1 MRDCARYQP
10 NGDQRGDEHAV
21 VPATPRARSGG
32 AAPSDHASGTSIKY
46 LAPAAAPTAAG
57 RRRQRRSRR
66 APTGHAEQ
74 DQGQDL
80 PGSRGI
86 CCLSF
91 PPCSGTAESA
101 ARPAGWRGRP
111 GSATCSC
118 RSRGDAGTPPR
129 RAQRH
134 GDWFTGA
141 LPAEPVVLCSQTA
154 NAS

>member
-1 MRDCARYQP
+1 M
-10 NGDQRGDEHAV
+10 V
-21 VPATPRARSGG
+21 VGQTAHDLVLQVERIPAAGSAAPATQRLEMLGRG
-32 AAPSDHASGTSIKY
+32 ANQAVG
-46 LAPAAAPTAAG
+46 LVQLG
-57 RRRQRRSRR
+57 C
-66 APTGHAEQ
+66 
-74 DQGQDL
+74 GQDL
-80 PGSRGI
+80 PGSHGI
-86 CCLSF
+86 LLPVVSALFRNCGVCCQ
-91 PPCSGTAESA
+91 
-101 ARPAGWRGRP
+101 ARWIAGKP